1 MDGIWSFVEL
11 TVMVGDLDGGALCS
25 ITFMVGALDGG
36 AMCSI
41 TFMVGALAHQDTTCM
56 VGALP
61 INVYG
66 WSFV

>member
-1 MDGIWSFVEL
+1 
-11 TVMVGDLDGGALCS
+11 MVGDLDGGALCS

-41 TFMVGALAHQDTTCM
+41 TFMVGALDG
-56 VGALP
+56 GAMF

-66 WSFV
+66 WSFAHQRLWLELCVATR